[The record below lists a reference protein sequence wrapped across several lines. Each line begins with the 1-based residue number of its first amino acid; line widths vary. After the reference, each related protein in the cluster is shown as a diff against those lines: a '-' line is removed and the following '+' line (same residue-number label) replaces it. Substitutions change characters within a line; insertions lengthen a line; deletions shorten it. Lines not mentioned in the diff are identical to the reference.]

1 MKNIILISIL
11 SFLSLEARSIN
22 SLVKS
27 FQNKEFKT
35 VCQDGMRKFKSGNKD
50 ENFLGMVGVAC
61 AEIDYINPLAD
72 LQKALK
78 VTKTGRNN
86 ASYFATLILQ
96 KKFLYQFMLDGIDL
110 GYLRVPDTDHILSV
124 IFRKLVLKEYKFIS
138 NSPKILEMENKARN
152 EIIKIYIINTRPKK
166 VMVDI
171 FKNSIKIKSHWYR

>member
-1 MKNIILISIL
+1 ML
-11 SFLSLEARSIN
+11 SFMSLEARSIN

-27 FQNKEFKT
+27 FQNKDFKI
-35 VCQDGMRKFKSGNKD
+35 VCQDGMRKFKNGNKD

-78 VTKTGRNN
+78 VTKSGRNN

-110 GYLRVPDTDHILSV
+110 GYLRVPDTDHILSI
-124 IFRKLVLKEYKFIS
+124 IFRKLVLKEYKVLS
-138 NSPKILEMENKARN
+138 ESPRNLEMIDGDK
-152 EIIKIYIINTRPKK
+152 IIKVYVINTKPKK

-171 FKNSIKIKSHWYR
+171 YQNNQKIKFHWYR

>member
-1 MKNIILISIL
+1 MQKIILITIL

-27 FQNKEFKT
+27 FQNRDFKI
-35 VCQDGMRKFKSGNKD
+35 VCQDGMRKFKNGNKD

-78 VTKTGRNN
+78 VTKAGRNN

-124 IFRKLVLKEYKFIS
+124 VFRKLVLKEYQIVS
-138 NSPKILEMENKARN
+138 ESPQILEMKYKDKT
-152 EIIKIYIINTRPKK
+152 IKLYVVNTKPKK

-171 FKNSIKIKSHWYR
+171 LKNNRKIKTHWYR